1 MNKKITSFIFC
12 FTVLTFCLKAQSD
25 FSSPYSLFGLG
36 QENSTYFGGYSALGN
51 TGIASRN
58 PFSIN
63 KANPASLS
71 SIASN
76 VFLYEIG
83 LSGTYSNKKT
93 QNTSQNNFD
102 FNVSHLAMAFQIKD
116 YWKTSF
122 GLLPYTKVNYEIDI
136 IKPVEGSTFNSNT
149 NVVGTG
155 GINEVFWGN
164 GIKIN
169 KNLSLGVEAS
179 VLFGNITEDQLIYFG
194 TEYASLTNSSNY
206 TGFGLNAGL
215 QYTNYKLLDTE
226 TTIGAT
232 INLPT
237 YLSGTSD
244 EVGTKSF
251 NGSSETTIINTTD
264 NDLDNFDLPL
274 KIGVGLTSKLN
285 NTLTAS
291 VDYKKTFWTDTY
303 QSNSTYSYKNQEI
316 FGVGVE
322 YLPIK
327 NQNNFWNR
335 VKYRAGANYN
345 SGYLQISDQNIDN
358 YAFSLGIGL
367 PVSKSDFS
375 SMLNINYSYGKEG
388 TINSQLIQDN
398 YHKLSINFSLLG
410 NWFQK
415 QKIF

>member
-1 MNKKITSFIFC
+1 MNKKIFSIILCVITFN
-12 FTVLTFCLKAQSD
+12 FCLHAQSD

-36 QENSTYFGGYSALGN
+36 QENSIYFGGYSALGN

-76 VFLYEIG
+76 AFLYEIG

-93 QNTSQNNFD
+93 ENTSQNNFD
-102 FNVSHLAMAFQIKD
+102 FNVSHLAMAFEVKD
-116 YWKTSF
+116 YWKMSF

-136 IKPVEGSTFNSNT
+136 TKPVEGSTFYSNT
-149 NVVGTG
+149 NVIGTG

-164 GIKIN
+164 GVKIS

-194 TEYASLTNSSNY
+194 TEYASITNSSNY
-206 TGFGLNAGL
+206 AGFGLNAGV
-215 QYTNYKLLDTE
+215 QYTNYKLLGAE

-251 NGSSETTIINTTD
+251 NGSDETTIVNTTD
-264 NDLDNFDLPL
+264 TPIDNFDLPL
-274 KIGVGLTSKLN
+274 KLGVGITSKLN
-285 NTLTAS
+285 NNLTAS
-291 VDYKKTFWTDTY
+291 LDYKKTFWTDTY
-303 QSNSTYSYKNQEI
+303 QSNSTYTYKDQEV
-316 FGVGVE
+316 FGLGVE
-322 YLPIK
+322 YLSTK
-327 NQNNFWNR
+327 NINNFWNR
-335 VKYRAGANYN
+335 LKYRAGINYN
-345 SGYLQISDQNIDN
+345 TGYLQLSDQNIDN
-358 YAFSLGIGL
+358 YSFSLGLGL
-367 PVSKSDFS
+367 PVSKSNIS

-388 TINSQLIQDN
+388 TINKQLIQDN